1 MNTITT
7 MTIQRISIILLLLA
21 TSFLGSTCA
30 AVTSSSTTA
39 ASFAEDSSS
48 FGVDGTHEH
57 RSLQE
62 ACPSCSRRKC
72 CNKTPDCEWVGNRKN
87 GDCLLIAAPPAT
99 PPPTPQPTDVVTP
112 SPTPEPTNVVTPSP
126 TPEPTEVVTP
136 SPTSNPTP
144 LPSSAPTSQP
154 TEVVTQPPTP
164 QPTVAVT
171 QPPTPQPTEVVTQP
185 PTPQP
190 TNVVTPAP
198 TPNPTPVTTPNPTN
212 APPPPS
218 PPTSTLTIVFS
229 EPGAPPNPLPEC
241 RGDCDDDSQCE
252 GDLVCF
258 QRSGVEAVPYCT
270 GTATSGFDF
279 CARRPTQNTVWLKGD
294 NGSPSA
300 NFPLGLCEGDCDSD
314 ADCQLGLVCQQRTGT
329 EAIPE
334 CIGNPEPGEDY
345 CRYPEL
351 TFVGNPPPATLGVCE
366 GDCDTD
372 SDCGPNLE
380 CFQRPATEAVTGCLG
395 TGGSGTDYCA
405 LRLSTNTLFL
415 KGNNGS
421 PSANFP
427 LGLCEG
433 DCDSDAECGPGLV
446 CMQRSGNEPVPNCI
460 GTPTFEED
468 YCYDPNGGA
477 PSPAPGP
484 PPTYAPNTFGA

>member
-1 MNTITT
+1 
-7 MTIQRISIILLLLA
+7 MTIQRSTILLLLA

-30 AVTSSSTTA
+30 AAKNSSTTA
-39 ASFAEDSSS
+39 ASFADDSST
-48 FGVDGTHEH
+48 FGVDGIRDH

-72 CNKTPDCEWVGNRKN
+72 CNKTPDCEWVGSGKN

-112 SPTPEPTNVVTPSP
+112 SPTPEPTNVVTTPSP

-198 TPNPTPVTTPNPTN
+198 TPNPTSVTTPNPTN

-229 EPGAPPNPLPEC
+229 DPGAPPNPLPEC

-258 QRSGVEAVPYCT
+258 QRYVVFILIESTCTSLIIYILDIVADVFVSYFHLHRSGIEAVPGCT

-300 NFPLGLCEGDCDSD
+300 NFPLGLCEGDCDFD
-314 ADCQLGLVCQQRTGT
+314 ADCQLGLVW
-329 EAIPE
+329 
-334 CIGNPEPGEDY
+334 
-345 CRYPEL
+345 
-351 TFVGNPPPATLGVCE
+351 
-366 GDCDTD
+366 
-372 SDCGPNLE
+372 
-380 CFQRPATEAVTGCLG
+380 
-395 TGGSGTDYCA
+395 
-405 LRLSTNTLFL
+405 
-415 KGNNGS
+415 
-421 PSANFP
+421 
-427 LGLCEG
+427 
-433 DCDSDAECGPGLV
+433 
-446 CMQRSGNEPVPNCI
+446 
-460 GTPTFEED
+460 
-468 YCYDPNGGA
+468 
-477 PSPAPGP
+477 
-484 PPTYAPNTFGA
+484 